1 MLRENKIYRTNSG
14 LGYNEYV
21 YLLYTVHGYLV
32 IDTIGYSNSYVIGD
46 IKPIDYF
53 EYLELEESNY
63 NIENSPLYCTFL
75 FQFFLT
81 NIHINKIKKE
91 NNARNKQTLCI

>member
-1 MLRENKIYRTNSG
+1 MLRENKIYKTNSG

-32 IDTIGYSNSYVIGD
+32 IDTIGYSNPYVIGD
-46 IKPIDYF
+46 INPIDDF

-91 NNARNKQTLCI
+91 NNGR

>member
-1 MLRENKIYRTNSG
+1 MLKENKIYKTNSG
-14 LGYNEYV
+14 LGYNEYA

-32 IDTIGYSNSYVIGD
+32 IDKVGYSDYYVIGE
-46 IKPIDYF
+46 IKPVDYF
-53 EYLELEESNY
+53 EYLELEECNY
-63 NIENSPLYCTFL
+63 NIEKSPLYSTFL

-91 NNARNKQTLCI
+91 TNAR

>member
-1 MLRENKIYRTNSG
+1 MLIENKIYRTSSG
-14 LGYNEYV
+14 LGYNEHV

-32 IDTIGYSNSYVIGD
+32 IDTIGTIGYSNSYVIGE

-63 NIENSPLYCTFL
+63 NIERSPLYSTFL

-81 NIHINKIKKE
+81 NIHINKIKKD
-91 NNARNKQTLCI
+91 NNAR

>member
-1 MLRENKIYRTNSG
+1 MLIENKIYRTSSG
-14 LGYNEYV
+14 LGYNEQV

-32 IDTIGYSNSYVIGD
+32 IDTIGTIGYSNSYVIGE

-63 NIENSPLYCTFL
+63 NIERSPLYSTFL

-81 NIHINKIKKE
+81 NIHINKIKKD
-91 NNARNKQTLCI
+91 NNAR

>member
-1 MLRENKIYRTNSG
+1 MLRENKIYKTNSG
-14 LGYNEYV
+14 LGYNEYA

-32 IDTIGYSNSYVIGD
+32 VDTIGYSDSYVIGD
-46 IKPIDYF
+46 IKPVVYF

-63 NIENSPLYCTFL
+63 DIAKSPLYCTFL

-81 NIHINKIKKE
+81 NIHINKIKRE
-91 NNARNKQTLCI
+91 NNAR